1 MMYLFTYEEWIEADS
16 EQEAGELFAE
26 KINKE
31 VSQID
36 CIEELEVDE

>member
-1 MMYLFTYEEWIEADS
+1 MMYLFTYEEWIEA
-16 EQEAGELFAE
+16 ENEEEAGEIFAE
-26 KINKE
+26 KINKD